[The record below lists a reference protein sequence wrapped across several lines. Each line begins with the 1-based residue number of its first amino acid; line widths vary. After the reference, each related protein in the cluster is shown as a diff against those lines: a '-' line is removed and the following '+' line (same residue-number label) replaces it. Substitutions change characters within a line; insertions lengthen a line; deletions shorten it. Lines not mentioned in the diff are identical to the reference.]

1 MEHYGHQLQCC
12 SPFFPLN
19 KQSSYGLMPNSNIH
33 VEEVKNTVGARGHVL
48 S

>member
-1 MEHYGHQLQCC
+1 MDIN
-12 SPFFPLN
+12 SNVAPPFFPLN